1 MKTTKL
7 FLVLLCTA
15 FSFGIKGQVTVENEN
30 SVTLGATNNAVYSG
44 TTGKYGQFTNVILGY
59 PNNKGT
65 VIEGGNA
72 ESGGIYMDG
81 DKVVIWSPGDDN
93 LVNFCDEDLIEDPA
107 SDFHQAI
114 IAYIDG
120 DGYYYQISD
129 STSKEQI
136 RIINSPL
143 LKVMQLRGVEY
154 YHKSKMAKLNN
165 KTSDNAQADNK
176 KTDKEKKTGF
186 LAQEVEVVMPEAVA
200 TSKTGIKYVN
210 YQALIPVMV
219 EAMKEQQKQLSSQE
233 QKIKDLQ
240 EQLNLIQ
247 ISLRKK

>member
-7 FLVLLCTA
+7 LLVLSCTLL
-15 FSFGIKGQVTVENEN
+15 SLGIKAQVTVENEN
-30 SVTLGATNNAVYSG
+30 SVKLGAANNAVYSG

-59 PNNKGT
+59 PYGKGT
-65 VIEGGNA
+65 VVEGGNG

-93 LVNFCDEDLIEDPA
+93 LVNFCDEDLIYDPA
-107 SDFHQAI
+107 TDFHQAI

-120 DGYYYQISD
+120 EGYYYQISD

-154 YHKSKMAKLNN
+154 YHKSKMANASN

-186 LAQEVEVVMPEAVA
+186 LAQEVEAVIPEAVSTNKA
-200 TSKTGIKYVN
+200 GIKYVN
-210 YQALIPVMV
+210 YQAIIPFLV
-219 EAMKEQQKQLSSQE
+219 EAMKEQQKQLLLQA
-233 QKIKDLQ
+233 QQIKDMQ
-240 EQLNLIQ
+240 DQLNIIQ
-247 ISLRKK
+247 LSIRKK